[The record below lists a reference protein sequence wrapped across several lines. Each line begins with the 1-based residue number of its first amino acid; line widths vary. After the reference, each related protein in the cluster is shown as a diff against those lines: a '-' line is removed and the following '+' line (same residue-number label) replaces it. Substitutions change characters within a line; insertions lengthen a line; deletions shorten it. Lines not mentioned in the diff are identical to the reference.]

1 MEKRFV
7 TEIRV
12 IYGDTDAMGVAYH
25 ANYLRWFEIG
35 RTELI
40 RDLGFSYSQIEKY
53 PVWLPITH
61 AHVEYKKPA
70 VYDDVILVSSHI
82 AELGFASMLLNYEI
96 TNKESGEL
104 LVSGYTR
111 HGITD
116 DKLKPIKLK
125 RAYPELYKALSAIAA
140 DSDSK

>member
-1 MEKRFV
+1 MKRLFF
-7 TEIRV
+7 TDIRV

-35 RTELI
+35 RTELL
-40 RDLGFSYSQIEKY
+40 RATGFAYSEIEKF

-61 AHVEYKKPA
+61 AHLEYKKPA
-70 VYDDVILVSSHI
+70 LYDDMIQVCANV
-82 AELGFASMLLNYEI
+82 AELGFASMTLNYEI

-116 DKLKPIKLK
+116 DKLRPIKLK
-125 RAYPELYKALSAIAA
+125 REYPELYAVLEAIATNHEG
-140 DSDSK
+140 